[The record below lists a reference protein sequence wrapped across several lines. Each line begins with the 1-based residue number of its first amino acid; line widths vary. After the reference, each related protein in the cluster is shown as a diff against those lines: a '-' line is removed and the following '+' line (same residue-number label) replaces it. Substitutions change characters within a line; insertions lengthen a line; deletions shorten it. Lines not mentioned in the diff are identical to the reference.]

1 MDLNYM
7 EFSDF
12 DDIAEPSDDMDS
24 LRGLLF
30 GMAAASSQP
39 RWAGRIM
46 THFEADDEDDEV
58 AEIREIEEV
67 APALNRVE
75 ERPKGLPARQIDF
88 KTEMARL
95 SEREVAAG
103 TSAAEVSQFL
113 INLGLR
119 IQARYLADQDGLV
132 G

>member
-1 MDLNYM
+1 M

-12 DDIAEPSDDMDS
+12 DDFAEPSDDMDS

-30 GMAAASSQP
+30 GMAAASNQP

-58 AEIREIEEV
+58 AENHEIEEV

-75 ERPKGLPARQIDF
+75 ERPMDLPARQMDF
-88 KTEMARL
+88 KAEMVRL
-95 SEREVAAG
+95 SQREVAAG
-103 TSAAEVSQFL
+103 TSATEVSQFL

-119 IQARYLADQDGLV
+119 IQARHLAEQDSLAG
-132 G
+132 